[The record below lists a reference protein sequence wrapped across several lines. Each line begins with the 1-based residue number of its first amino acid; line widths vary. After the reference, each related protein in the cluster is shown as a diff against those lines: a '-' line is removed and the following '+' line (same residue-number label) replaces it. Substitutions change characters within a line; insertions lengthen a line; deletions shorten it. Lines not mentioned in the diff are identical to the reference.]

1 MEWKNLVEIFLV
13 LLHRCPKLKWKKWRC
28 EWEKEE
34 KISVRNP
41 KLCLLEKYSILL
53 HFSYLKKNVSQILYE
68 KSEKYRSIL
77 WQIPPVAKNGKKQ
90 LCHMFWNKTASQKM
104 REMRT
109 WWNWTTTSRTLCK
122 TSVLRFIIKFLFHFQ
137 TRPCNFP
144 SPLQPPWCLLVY
156 TLLTS
161 EKNDPKLHI
170 Q

>member
-1 MEWKNLVEIFLV
+1 MVWKNLVVIFLV

-77 WQIPPVAKNGKKQ
+77 WQFFSDTISSKKWKKSSCAPI
-90 LCHMFWNKTASQKM
+90 LDHMFWNKTASQKM

-122 TSVLRFIIKFLFHFQ
+122 TSVLKSKIAILPQKLEHFLM
-137 TRPCNFP
+137 
-144 SPLQPPWCLLVY
+144 
-156 TLLTS
+156 LTDHRNHRNKV
-161 EKNDPKLHI
+161 EKI
-170 Q
+170 V

>member
-1 MEWKNLVEIFLV
+1 MDWKNLVEIFLV

-77 WQIPPVAKNGKKQ
+77 WQFFSDTISSKKWKKAVVPPFETICFEIKQHRKKCVKWERGGIGPRHQGRFAKQ
-90 LCHMFWNKTASQKM
+90 VFWKA
-104 REMRT
+104 R
-109 WWNWTTTSRTLCK
+109 
-122 TSVLRFIIKFLFHFQ
+122 
-137 TRPCNFP
+137 
-144 SPLQPPWCLLVY
+144 
-156 TLLTS
+156 
-161 EKNDPKLHI
+161 
-170 Q
+170 